1 MNPSCHS
8 KLKSTLFQKIASCL
22 WKTVFQGGW
31 MESILK
37 NGGGVRFGL
46 SRIDEEL
53 HRKTSIT
60 VLEDNIKNL
69 SLTQEWFEDT

>member
-1 MNPSCHS
+1 M
-8 KLKSTLFQKIASCL
+8 
-22 WKTVFQGGW
+22 FQGGW